1 MNISGLD
8 MAVVGNSYLYHMR
21 KDLVENIEVGVAQHM
36 GENTL
41 ALIQYLTS
49 DKSTLPELASGSTS
63 PATVFFTYV
72 GRIFISYSYTAAKV
86 MYSILLWFTFVLAK
100 ARNKSAHKLA
110 FWPQQIEAAKA
121 VCLGV
126 VGTFVAPNLVAVIM
140 RNVLHKNLS
149 WFSDPFA
156 PILLYGPACLL
167 GAYPTLS

>member
-41 ALIQYLTS
+41 ALMKYLTS
-49 DKSTLPELASGSTS
+49 DKSSIPELANGSTS

-86 MYSILLWFTFVLAK
+86 MYSILFWFTLVLAK

-126 VGTFVAPNLVAVIM
+126 AGSFIAPNVVALIM
-140 RNVLHKNLS
+140 RNVLNKSLS
-149 WFSDPFA
+149 WFSNPFA
-156 PILLYGPACLL
+156 PVLLYGPACLL
-167 GAYPTLS
+167 GMYQTPP